1 MLVAVATG
9 VRYWPEAD
17 IDYTRGV
24 QTTSNANADTQQK

>member
-24 QTTSNANADTQQK
+24 QMMSNATADTQRK